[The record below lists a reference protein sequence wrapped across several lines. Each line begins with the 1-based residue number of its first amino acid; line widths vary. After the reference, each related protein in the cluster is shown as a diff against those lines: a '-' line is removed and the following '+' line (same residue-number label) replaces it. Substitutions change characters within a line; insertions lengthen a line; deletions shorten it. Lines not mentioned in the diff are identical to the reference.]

1 MEHLLTRIE
10 FQNVFK
16 AFGGRANRVQAVD
29 GVSFAA
35 DGGEVLGVL
44 GPNGA
49 GKTTIIR
56 MLLDVFRPDAGEIL
70 VEGERFG
77 NRKDAFRRRVAYLPE
92 ERGLYQKRKIRDVI
106 EYMGALRG
114 LTKTE
119 TFDRAAPLLERF
131 DLASQTKKKVA
142 TLSKGMSQK
151 LQILLS
157 VLHDPDLL
165 IFDEPFSGLDP
176 VNVRL
181 VRQLV
186 QEHRDR
192 GKLVCLC
199 THMMAEVQALCDRVM
214 MMHRGSRVLYGA
226 LDDICRSHTDYQVTV
241 DADAECEG
249 LACVARV
256 ETVGGSKNVYL
267 KNGRTMADFMRE
279 MSASGRPVRRMSEG
293 LRSIE
298 DVFVSVVGRQDV
310 PGAEVAR

>member
-1 MEHLLTRIE
+1 MTRIE

-16 AFGGRANRVQAVD
+16 AFGSGAGRVQAVD
-29 GVSFAA
+29 DVSFSAE
-35 DGGEVLGVL
+35 GGEVLGVL

-56 MLLDVFRPDAGEIL
+56 MLLDVFRPDSGEIL
-70 VEGERFG
+70 VEGRRDG
-77 NRKDAFRRRVAYLPE
+77 NRDNEFRRRVAYLPE
-92 ERGLYQKRKIRDVI
+92 ERGLYQKRKIKDII
-106 EYMGALRG
+106 EYIGALRG
-114 LTKTE
+114 LSKSE
-119 TFDRAAPLLERF
+119 TRERAAPLLERF
-131 DLASQTKKKVA
+131 DLAAQSKKKVA

-199 THMMAEVQALCDRVM
+199 THMMAEVEALCDRVM
-214 MMHRGSRVLYGA
+214 MMNRGSRVLYGE
-226 LDDICRSHTDYQVTV
+226 LHDIRRSHTDYQVSV
-241 DADAECEG
+241 DDESQPEG
-249 LACVARV
+249 LACVERV
-256 ETVGGSKNVYL
+256 EHRGRSKNVYL
-267 KNGRTMADFMRE
+267 KDGKTIADFMRE
-279 MSASGRPVRRMSEG
+279 MAAAGRSVRQLSEG

-298 DVFVSVVGRQDV
+298 DVFVSVVGHPDV
-310 PGAEVAR
+310 MAQEATL

>member
-1 MEHLLTRIE
+1 MTRIE

-16 AFGGRANRVQAVD
+16 AFGGGGTRIQAVD

-35 DGGEVLGVL
+35 AGGEVLGVL

-70 VEGERFG
+70 VEGERDG
-77 NRKDAFRRRVAYLPE
+77 NRRDEFRRRVAYLPE
-92 ERGLYQKRKIRDVI
+92 ERGLYQKRKIKDVI
-106 EYMGALRG
+106 EYTGALRG
-114 LTKTE
+114 LSRAE
-119 TFDRAAPLLERF
+119 TRERAAPLLERF
-131 DLASQTKKKVA
+131 DLAAYAKKKVA

-214 MMHRGSRVLYGA
+214 MMHRGARVLYGP
-226 LDDICRSHTDYQVTV
+226 LDEIRRAHTDYQVTV
-241 DADAECEG
+241 DIDAAPEG
-249 LACVARV
+249 LPSVDHVACV
-256 ETVGGSKNVYL
+256 EKSKNVYL
-267 KNGRTMADFMRE
+267 KDGKTIADFMRD
-279 MSASGRPVRRMSEG
+279 MSAAGRSVRFMSEG

-310 PGAEVAR
+310 VSAEAPK

>member
-1 MEHLLTRIE
+1 MTRIE
-10 FQNVFK
+10 FNHVFK
-16 AFGGRANRVQAVD
+16 AFGGGATRIQAVD

-35 DGGEVLGVL
+35 EGGEVLGVL

-56 MLLDVFRPDAGEIL
+56 MLLDVFRPDAGEIRVDGRL
-70 VEGERFG
+70 NG
-77 NRKDAFRRRVAYLPE
+77 NRDDGFRRRVAYLPE
-92 ERGLYQKRKIRDVI
+92 ERGLYQKRKLNDVI
-106 EYMGALRG
+106 EYIGALRG
-114 LTKTE
+114 MTREE
-119 TFDRAAPLLERF
+119 TRERAAPLIKRF
-131 DLASQTKKKVA
+131 DLVDYAKKKVV

-157 VLHDPDLL
+157 VLHDPDVL

-186 QEHRDR
+186 LEHRDR

-199 THMMAEVQALCDRVM
+199 THMMAEVEALCDRVI
-214 MMHRGSRVLYGA
+214 MMHRGARVLYGP
-226 LDDICRSHTDYQVTV
+226 LDDIRRAHTDYQVSV
-241 DADAECEG
+241 DCEAQPEG

-256 ETVGGSKNVYL
+256 EKSDKRKHVFL
-267 KNGRTMADFMRE
+267 KEGKSISDFMRE
-279 MSASGRPVRRMSEG
+279 MATAGRSVRKLSEG

-298 DVFVSVVGRQDV
+298 DVFVSVVGRPVDAASEDV
-310 PGAEVAR
+310 Q

>member
-1 MEHLLTRIE
+1 
-10 FQNVFK
+10 
-16 AFGGRANRVQAVD
+16 
-29 GVSFAA
+29 
-35 DGGEVLGVL
+35 VL

-70 VEGERFG
+70 VDGEING
-77 NRKDAFRRRVAYLPE
+77 NRDSGFRRRVAYLPE
-92 ERGLYQKRKIRDVI
+92 ERGLYQKRRLNDVI
-106 EYMGALRG
+106 EYIGALRG
-114 LTKTE
+114 LTRVE
-119 TFDRAAPLLERF
+119 TRERAAPLLKRF
-131 DLASQTKKKVA
+131 DLADYAKKKVA

-157 VLHDPDLL
+157 VLHDPDVL

-186 QEHRDR
+186 LEHRDR

-199 THMMAEVQALCDRVM
+199 THMMAEVEALCDRVM
-214 MMHRGSRVLYGA
+214 MMHRGARVLYGP
-226 LDDICRSHTDYQVTV
+226 LDEIRRAHTDYQVRV
-241 DADAECEG
+241 DEASQPEG

-256 ETVGGSKNVYL
+256 ENVDKSKNVYL
-267 KNGRTMADFMRE
+267 KEGKAIEDFMRE
-279 MSASGRPVRRMSEG
+279 MANAGRSVRHLSEG

-298 DVFVSVVGRQDV
+298 DVFVSVVGRPADSAAGDIQ
-310 PGAEVAR
+310 